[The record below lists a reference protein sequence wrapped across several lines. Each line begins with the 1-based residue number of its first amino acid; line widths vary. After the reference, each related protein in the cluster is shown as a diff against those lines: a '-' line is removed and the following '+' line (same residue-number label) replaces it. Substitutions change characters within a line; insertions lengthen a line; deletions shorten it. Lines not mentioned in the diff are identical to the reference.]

1 MESQVPQAE
10 SDRAAQSGADE
21 FDAIALARRLGP
33 ASVLAVISA
42 TLPAIGGFALVAYVQ
57 PIGEWLKS
65 HDSALVIYA
74 LGFAFAA
81 GLALLPTYAQAI
93 LGGWAFGFERGIGA
107 AMLGATLG
115 GILGYLIAR
124 AVSANRV
131 GTVLDEHPRWRT
143 VCKSLAR
150 GGFLKTLGLV
160 TLIRL
165 PPNSP
170 FALTNLVM
178 GATRVHF
185 VAFIIGTAVGLAP
198 RTAFVVYGAAQAQQL
213 DVRESGSWMMFAAKI
228 AVALIAVV
236 IIGAIGKRALDKATA
251 ESGT

>member
-1 MESQVPQAE
+1 MH
-10 SDRAAQSGADE
+10 
-21 FDAIALARRLGP
+21 LARRLGP

-42 TLPAIGGFALVAYVQ
+42 TLPALGGFALVAFVQ
-57 PIGEWLKS
+57 PVGDWLKS
-65 HDSALVIYA
+65 HESALVIYA

-107 AMLGATLG
+107 AMAGATLG

-124 AVSANRV
+124 GVSANRV
-131 GTVLDEHPRWRT
+131 QHVLDEHARWRA
-143 VCKSLAR
+143 VCKALAG
-150 GGFLKTLGLV
+150 GGFWKTLGLV

-170 FALTNLVM
+170 FALSNLVM

-185 VAFIIGTAVGLAP
+185 MAFIIGTAIGLAP
-198 RTAFVVYGAAQAQQL
+198 RTALAVYGAAQAQRL
-213 DVRESGSWMMFAAKI
+213 DVQEPGSWMMFAVKI
-228 AVALIAVV
+228 AAALVVV
-236 IIGAIGKRALDKATA
+236 IIVGAIGKRALDKATA
-251 ESGT
+251 EFGK